1 MSTARSFDP
10 RHLDVPA
17 FAAAAARLQGHWPLS
32 GMPRL
37 LQDALPESADAQL
50 DWSVQGER
58 RPVAGEDGRLLLHL
72 QAQAVVRLSC
82 QRCLQP
88 VSVPLQVNTS
98 LRFVRGE
105 ALAEKLDEDSDED
118 VLALSG
124 ALDLHGLVE
133 DELILALPLVPR
145 HERCPQPLPMSAGEL
160 QAGGSEEEEKKSG
173 GAFAALAGL
182 LKDARGKSG

>member
-17 FAAAAARLQGHWPLS
+17 FAADAALLQGGWPLS

-37 LQDALPESADAQL
+37 LQDAPPQTADAQL
-50 DWSVQGER
+50 EWSVRGER
-58 RPVAGEDGRLLLHL
+58 RAVAGDDDHILLHL
-72 QAQAVVRLSC
+72 QARAGVWLSC

-88 VSVPLQVNTS
+88 VHVPLQVQTS

-105 ALAEKLDEDSDED
+105 AQAEQLDEDSDED

-124 ALDLHGLVE
+124 ALDLHALVE

-145 HERCPQPLPMSAGEL
+145 HERCPQPLPMSAGEPA
-160 QAGGSEEEEKKSG
+160 AGGAEEPGS
-173 GAFAALAGL
+173 AFAALAGL
-182 LKDARGKSG
+182 MKDKRGKPG